1 MSDTVVIGIDSNLIP
16 SDKKSRLKYASKYH
30 NGSFRNS
37 AKKNKPGIN
46 AGNLT
51 FSEAFNII
59 LQSGGKEKIKYSDVF
74 DYKSDPEKTN
84 RAYAKILQETGVAL
98 DIEDIIF
105 YNKTGIT
112 EAEYEQMKAGWAEKH
127 KSGQNQMQSFNSLL
141 EEISIT
147 AVDEIYTEAAD
158 KKLEKIVFESQ
169 VYENFYKKA
178 AYQSILKK
186 TEKGLKAA
194 GLYSLALSSYEVLNS
209 KDKTKAILQEVG
221 GSVTSGLVAS
231 GVVKVAGAFGVGMTG
246 LPGIAVAGTALLVS
260 AFAEDAAKDKIGE
273 LYDYAKE
280 NISIQT
286 NNDVQTSMPY
296 DPYHI
301 FPGTKV
307 KPQKSKN
314 TASRIPYDMYHSGL
328 NQTRN
333 KNTVGKEQQEKY
345 WIRETNDGLIVEL
358 PFTQEKVLLK
368 KEKKP
373 LLNLVKPPGM
383 NNSNQSDKNVPVY
396 RRNGAGN
403 SKARKATKREQE
415 EALKWG
421 KFGMA
426 MMMGFMPGPKVKLH
440 ANGGVVNGTTLSYV
454 GEDGPEAIIP
464 LGSKR
469 RQRGMDLW
477 NQAGAMLG
485 VPVDRNKKKIYK
497 SSKKVKK
504 SADNDESSIKISVGN
519 VSVNLKGSSENS
531 GKNLDLLKL
540 LKEQRGQISD
550 ELCSVI
556 ADALKGVYKNIPTA
570 V

>member
-16 SDKKSRLKYASKYH
+16 SDKKSRLKYASKYY

-37 AKKNKPGIN
+37 SKKNKPGIN

-59 LQSGGKEKIKYSDVF
+59 LQSGGNEKIKYSDVF

-112 EAEYEQMKAGWAEKH
+112 EAEYEQMIAGWAKKH
-127 KSGQNQMQSFNSLL
+127 KSGQNQMQSFNSLM

-147 AVDEIYTEAAD
+147 AVDEIYTAAAD
-158 KKLEKIVFESQ
+158 EKLEKLVFESQ
-169 VYENFYKKA
+169 IYENFYKKA

-194 GLYSLALSSYEVLNS
+194 GLYSLAVSGYEVLNS
-209 KDKTKAILQEVG
+209 EDKTKAILQEVG

-231 GVVKVAGAFGVGMTG
+231 GVVNVARVFGVGMTG

-301 FPGTKV
+301 YPGTKV

-314 TASRIPYDMYHSGL
+314 TVSRIPYDMYHSDS
-328 NQTRN
+328 NQI
-333 KNTVGKEQQEKY
+333 KSKKFQEKEQKEKY
-345 WIRETNDGLIVEL
+345 WIRETKDGLIIEL
-358 PFTQEKVLLK
+358 PFTKEKVLLK
-368 KEKKP
+368 KENKP

-383 NNSNQSDKNVPVY
+383 DKSNESDKYAPVY
-396 RRNGAGN
+396 KRNGSKN
-403 SKARKATKREQE
+403 SKAKRVMKREQE
-415 EALKWG
+415 EALKWS

-426 MMMGFMPGPKVKLH
+426 LMMGFMPGPKVKRH
-440 ANGGVVNGTTLSYV
+440 ANGGFVNGITLSYV

-464 LGSKR
+464 LGNKR

-485 VPVDRNKKKIYK
+485 VPVDRNNKKIYK

-504 SADNDESSIKISVGN
+504 SADNDESSMKISVGN
-519 VSVNLKGSSENS
+519 VSVNLRGSSENS
-531 GKNLDLLKL
+531 GKNLNLLKL

-556 ADALKGVYKNIPTA
+556 ADALKGAYKNVPSA
-570 V
+570 G

>member
-1 MSDTVVIGIDSNLIP
+1 M
-16 SDKKSRLKYASKYH
+16 
-30 NGSFRNS
+30 
-37 AKKNKPGIN
+37 
-46 AGNLT
+46 
-51 FSEAFNII
+51 
-59 LQSGGKEKIKYSDVF
+59 
-74 DYKSDPEKTN
+74 
-84 RAYAKILQETGVAL
+84 TGV
-98 DIEDIIF
+98 
-105 YNKTGIT
+105 G
-112 EAEYEQMKAGWAEKH
+112 GV
-127 KSGQNQMQSFNSLL
+127 
-141 EEISIT
+141 
-147 AVDEIYTEAAD
+147 AV
-158 KKLEKIVFESQ
+158 
-169 VYENFYKKA
+169 
-178 AYQSILKK
+178 
-186 TEKGLKAA
+186 
-194 GLYSLALSSYEVLNS
+194 
-209 KDKTKAILQEVG
+209 
-221 GSVTSGLVAS
+221 
-231 GVVKVAGAFGVGMTG
+231 GV
-246 LPGIAVAGTALLVS
+246 TALVIS
-260 AFAEDAAKDKIGE
+260 AFAEDSVKDKVGE

-280 NISIQT
+280 NISIET

-333 KNTVGKEQQEKY
+333 KNTVGKEQQERY

-396 RRNGAGN
+396 RRNGSGN

-426 MMMGFMPGPKVKLH
+426 MMMGFMPGPKVKRH

-477 NQAGAMLG
+477 NQVGAMLG
-485 VPVDRNKKKIYK
+485 VPVDRNKQKIYK
-497 SSKKVKK
+497 LSKKVKK
-504 SADNDESSIKISVGN
+504 SADYDESSIKISVGN

-531 GKNLDLLKL
+531 GENLDLLKL

-556 ADALKGVYKNIPTA
+556 ADALKGAYKNIPTA

>member
-194 GLYSLALSSYEVLNS
+194 GLYSLALSSY
-209 KDKTKAILQEVG
+209 
-221 GSVTSGLVAS
+221 
-231 GVVKVAGAFGVGMTG
+231 
-246 LPGIAVAGTALLVS
+246 
-260 AFAEDAAKDKIGE
+260 
-273 LYDYAKE
+273 
-280 NISIQT
+280 
-286 NNDVQTSMPY
+286 
-296 DPYHI
+296 
-301 FPGTKV
+301 
-307 KPQKSKN
+307 
-314 TASRIPYDMYHSGL
+314 
-328 NQTRN
+328 
-333 KNTVGKEQQEKY
+333 
-345 WIRETNDGLIVEL
+345 
-358 PFTQEKVLLK
+358 
-368 KEKKP
+368 
-373 LLNLVKPPGM
+373 
-383 NNSNQSDKNVPVY
+383 
-396 RRNGAGN
+396 
-403 SKARKATKREQE
+403 
-415 EALKWG
+415 
-421 KFGMA
+421 
-426 MMMGFMPGPKVKLH
+426 
-440 ANGGVVNGTTLSYV
+440 
-454 GEDGPEAIIP
+454 
-464 LGSKR
+464 
-469 RQRGMDLW
+469 
-477 NQAGAMLG
+477 
-485 VPVDRNKKKIYK
+485 
-497 SSKKVKK
+497 
-504 SADNDESSIKISVGN
+504 
-519 VSVNLKGSSENS
+519 
-531 GKNLDLLKL
+531 
-540 LKEQRGQISD
+540 
-550 ELCSVI
+550 
-556 ADALKGVYKNIPTA
+556 
-570 V
+570 